1 MSVEDHLKLLQVE
14 DLPPSVRQIIEDY
27 EEELRKL
34 RWQLHAVNGN
44 LEHAKKSLR
53 IARATINVL
62 RGVIQDGKHISDMRE
77 KLKRKAIGDEEDTL
91 RFDIIEH
98 RVTYGG
104 PGSDARTIHKNV
116 GYRVVREFFKGVELV
131 EKRSPFQERFRTKE
145 DSMGCYSFYKIQVCE
160 L

>member
-1 MSVEDHLKLLQVE
+1 
-14 DLPPSVRQIIEDY
+14 
-27 EEELRKL
+27 
-34 RWQLHAVNGN
+34 
-44 LEHAKKSLR
+44 
-53 IARATINVL
+53 
-62 RGVIQDGKHISDMRE
+62 MRE
-77 KLKRKAIGDEEDTL
+77 VIEEGKSTENLRDKIRRMAVGDEDNTL
-91 RFDIIEH
+91 RFNIIEH

-104 PGSDARTIHKNV
+104 PGSDARTIHKCV